1 MTIDQACLQLTSQFF
16 FFIIFFKFNQNKD
29 ILSVETRNI
38 DVGIFFS
45 SLDTSPCPHRITAY
59 LELPLSQLSA
69 FHIHKV
75 LYHFPYRI
83 SAFHLNTL
91 FYYFPGQYDYTWAYH
106 GKVGVLRSFLLWAN
120 CRNTNQFFADS
131 RRASGRWRI
140 GDAFSR
146 VIDVVA
152 DVDDDVDVEENVD
165 DGWQLGHNL
174 ETA

>member
-1 MTIDQACLQLTSQFF
+1 M
-16 FFIIFFKFNQNKD
+16 
-29 ILSVETRNI
+29 ETRNI

-59 LELPLSQLSA
+59 LESPLSQLSA
-69 FHIHKV
+69 FHIHQV

-106 GKVGVLRSFLLWAN
+106 GKVGVLKVFSFMGKLSQYQSILCRFKACLWQMKN
-120 CRNTNQFFADS
+120 WRCLFKSYWCCCWCWWWCWCR
-131 RRASGRWRI
+131 GKRWRWLT
-140 GDAFSR
+140 AFS
-146 VIDVVA
+146 
-152 DVDDDVDVEENVD
+152 NSG
-165 DGWQLGHNL
+165 DGLELLRHNL